1 MKSPSFWTGVRQMN
15 EDVKVND
22 GGGLLDNIGLI
33 DTLIVN
39 CNDLPKAMAAG
50 EYVKF
55 CGMIVEMVQ
64 KLAQLKIG
72 IRNDMKSLQNRI
84 DEMKKAAEVRAD
96 G

>member
-1 MKSPSFWTGVRQMN
+1 MDEQ
-15 EDVKVND
+15 EEIKVND
-22 GGGLLDNIGLI
+22 GGGLMDADKALRALGFE
-33 DTLIVN
+33 TLIVN

>member
-1 MKSPSFWTGVRQMN
+1 MDEQ
-15 EDVKVND
+15 EEIKVND
-22 GGGLLDNIGLI
+22 GGGLMDAEGLI

>member
-1 MKSPSFWTGVRQMN
+1 
-15 EDVKVND
+15 
-22 GGGLLDNIGLI
+22 
-33 DTLIVN
+33 
-39 CNDLPKAMAAG
+39 
-50 EYVKF
+50 
-55 CGMIVEMVQ
+55 MIVEMVQ